1 MKKRLPYIIG
11 FTVLFAVEVLI
22 ALFVNDSFIRPYLGD
37 VIVIWV
43 VYCFV
48 QIFLA
53 GRFSFCIVS
62 AGVFIFAVIVEL
74 LQAVNIVEILH
85 LQGNPFF
92 RTLIGTHFDFRDIL
106 CYAAGTAVIMLGIL
120 LKRFH
125 KRKE

>member
-22 ALFVNDSFIRPYLGD
+22 ALFVDDSFIRPYLGD

-53 GRFSFCIVS
+53 GRLSSCIVS

-106 CYAAGTAVIMLGIL
+106 CYAAGTAVIMTGIL

>member
-22 ALFVNDSFIRPYLGD
+22 ALFVDDSFIRPYLGD

-53 GRFSFCIVS
+53 GRLSSCIVS

-92 RTLIGTHFDFRDIL
+92 RPLIGTHFDFRDIL
-106 CYAAGTAVIMLGIL
+106 CYAAGTAVIMTGIL